1 MFDTPPITES
11 PEIHDPKWELLGRVD
26 QTVEEAR
33 AWLLEKQRDDGHW
46 AFEFESDATIPSE
59 YILLNHFLGDPKEE
73 LEAKI
78 GNYLR
83 EIQGG
88 HGGWPLFHD
97 GDFDMSASVK
107 AYYALKMIGDDPES
121 DHMIRARNA
130 ILANGGAERA
140 NVFTRILLALYQ
152 QVPWR
157 AVPVMRVE
165 AFLLPKWA
173 PFHMDKVSYWTRTV
187 MTPLLVLYSFKPKA
201 KNLRDVHIRE
211 LFTSPPESIKDY
223 MRNPTGHWM
232 GSIFL
237 GVDKIARAIEP
248 LIPKRI
254 EKRAMSK
261 AVNFIEERLNGTEGL
276 GGIFPAIAF
285 SIIAFEAMGYS
296 RDDPAFVSQRQAI
309 EDLMIEEENRAYC
322 QPCLSPVWDTGLAL
336 HALLETGMDPESP
349 EVTKAIDWLYEREI
363 TDVVGDWAKQ
373 RPGLAPGG
381 WAFQY
386 RNDHYPDVDDTA
398 VVAMALHRS
407 GPKKH
412 AETLERTRVWVE
424 GMQSENGGWGAF
436 DADNT
441 HYHLNH
447 IPFADHGAMLD
458 PPTADVSA
466 RCLGMM
472 TQMGYE
478 LDHPSVVRAIAY
490 LKMEQEQDGSWFGRW
505 GTNYVYGTWSALSAL
520 NAAGEDMNQPYIRKA
535 VDYLISFQRED
546 GGWGED
552 CATYWKDRK
561 GESKESTPSHTSWAV
576 LGLMAA
582 GEAETD
588 CVRRGIE
595 YLVNAPREAD
605 GKWIEKFH
613 NAPGFP
619 KVFYLK
625 YHGYSAYFP
634 LWTLARYSN
643 LQRSN
648 SKFPQYG
655 L

>member
-1 MFDTPPITES
+1 MFDTPPPTENHEDRG
-11 PEIHDPKWELLGRVD
+11 PGLDLLGRVD
-26 QTVEEAR
+26 RTVEDAR
-33 AWLLEKQRDDGHW
+33 AWLLQNQRADGHW

-59 YILLNHFLGDPKEE
+59 YVLLNHFLGEPNDA
-73 LEAKI
+73 LERKI

-83 EIQGG
+83 EVQGE

-97 GDFDMSASVK
+97 GAFDMSASVK
-107 AYYALKMIGDDPES
+107 AYYALKIIGDDP
-121 DHMIRARNA
+121 DAPHMARARAA
-130 ILANGGAERA
+130 ILKHGGAERA

-165 AFLLPKWA
+165 ATLLPKWA

-201 KNLRDVHIRE
+201 KNPRNVGIRE
-211 LFTSPPESIKDY
+211 LFSRDPMTIKDY

-232 GSIFL
+232 GQVFL
-237 GVDKIARAIEP
+237 GIDKVARVIEP
-248 LIPKRI
+248 LIPKRV
-254 EKRAMSK
+254 EAKAMNRA
-261 AVNFIEERLNGTEGL
+261 VTFIKERLNGTDGL

-285 SIIAFEAMGYS
+285 SLIAFDAMGYS
-296 RDDPAFVSQRQAI
+296 RKDPAFVSQRQAI
-309 EDLMIEEENRAYC
+309 EDLMIEEDDRAYC

-336 HALLETGMDPESP
+336 HALLESGMDPDDP
-349 EVTKAIDWLYEREI
+349 AVAKAMHWLEEREI
-363 TDVVGDWAKQ
+363 TDVAGDWAVQ

-398 VVAMALHRS
+398 VVGMAMHRAD
-407 GPKKH
+407 PT
-412 AETLERTRVWVE
+412 ARPETLERTRKWIE
-424 GMQSENGGWGAF
+424 GMQSKNGGWGAF

-441 HYHLNH
+441 HFHLNH

-466 RCLGMM
+466 RCLGMLS
-472 TQMGYE
+472 QMGYE
-478 LDHPSVVRAIAY
+478 RDHPSVQKAIAY
-490 LKMEQEQDGSWFGRW
+490 LKAEQEEDGSWFGRW
-505 GTNYVYGTWSALSAL
+505 GTNYIYGTWSVLSAL

-535 VDYLISFQRED
+535 VDYLVNFQRED

-552 CATYWKDRK
+552 NVTYWDGQRGVAKA
-561 GESKESTPSHTSWAV
+561 STPSHTSWAV

-582 GEAETD
+582 GEAESD
-588 CVRRGIE
+588 AVRRGVE

-605 GKWIEKFH
+605 GKWVEKFH

-619 KVFYLK
+619 RVFYLK

-634 LWTLARYSN
+634 LWTLARYRN

-648 SKFPQYG
+648 SKTVAHG
-655 L
+655 V

>member
-1 MFDTPPITES
+1 MFDTPPITEQ
-11 PEIHDPKWELLGRVD
+11 PENGSSSWDLLGRVD
-26 QTVEEAR
+26 RTVEDAR
-33 AWLLEKQRDDGHW
+33 AWLLQNQRADGHW

-59 YILLNHFLGDPKEE
+59 YVLLNHFLGEPNDP
-73 LEAKI
+73 LERKI

-83 EIQGG
+83 EIQGK

-107 AYYALKMIGDDPES
+107 AYYALKIIGDHPDAP
-121 DHMIRARNA
+121 HMVAAREA
-130 ILANGGAERA
+130 ILRHGGAERA
-140 NVFTRILLALYQ
+140 NVFTRILLALYG

-165 AFLLPKWA
+165 ATLLPKWA

-187 MTPLLVLYSFKPKA
+187 MTPLLVLYSFKPRA
-201 KNLRDVHIRE
+201 LNPRGVGIRE
-211 LFTSPPESIKDY
+211 LFTRDPHTIKDY

-232 GSIFL
+232 GQVFL
-237 GVDKIARAIEP
+237 GIDKVARAIEP
-248 LIPKRI
+248 LIPKRV
-254 EKRAMSK
+254 EKKAMNRA
-261 AVNFIEERLNGTEGL
+261 VTFIKERLNGTDGL

-285 SIIAFEAMGYS
+285 SLIAFDAMGYS
-296 RDDPAFVSQRQAI
+296 RKDPAFVSQRQAI
-309 EDLMIEEENRAYC
+309 EDLMIEEEDRAYC

-336 HALLETGMDPESP
+336 HALLESGMAPEDPAIA
-349 EVTKAIDWLYEREI
+349 KAMHWLEEREI
-363 TDVVGDWAKQ
+363 TDVVGDWAAQ

-398 VVAMALHRS
+398 VVGMAMHRAD
-407 GPKKH
+407 PE
-412 AETLERTRVWVE
+412 ARPETLERTRIWIE
-424 GMQSENGGWGAF
+424 GMQSKNGGWGAF

-466 RCLGMM
+466 RCLGMLS
-472 TQMGYE
+472 QMGY
-478 LDHPSVVRAIAY
+478 DRNHPSIQRAIAY
-490 LKMEQEQDGSWFGRW
+490 LKADQEEDGSWFGRW
-505 GTNYVYGTWSALSAL
+505 GTNYIYGTWSVLSAL
-520 NAAGEDMNQPYIRKA
+520 NAAGEDMTQPYIRKA
-535 VDYLISFQRED
+535 VDYLINFQRED

-552 CATYWKDRK
+552 NASYWEHRR
-561 GESKESTPSHTSWAV
+561 GESKGSTPSHTSWAV

-582 GEAETD
+582 GETENEA
-588 CVRRGIE
+588 VRRGIE

-605 GKWIEKFH
+605 GKWEEKFH

-634 LWTLARYSN
+634 LWTLARYRN
-643 LQRSN
+643 LQQSN
-648 SKFPQYG
+648 SKTVQHG
-655 L
+655 V